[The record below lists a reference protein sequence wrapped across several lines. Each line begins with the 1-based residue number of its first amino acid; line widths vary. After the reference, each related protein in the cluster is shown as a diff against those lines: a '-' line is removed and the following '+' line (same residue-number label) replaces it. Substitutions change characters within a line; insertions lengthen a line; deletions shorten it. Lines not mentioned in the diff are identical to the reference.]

1 MGLIYK
7 TCADGDFDEAY
18 NCDPCF
24 DAENGNVRSLVLIRK
39 GTAIAF
45 PLVKFD
51 WELQVG
57 LGNIFIMPETRGSF
71 DGGTPKYITGY
82 GSTKEK
88 KVGDDYILSVS
99 DPNYVDN
106 VLFYQE
112 AEKHLWNIAYL
123 SETQLNYVA
132 QDVTLTAKAP
142 IEEDLETDVAWD
154 LELKW
159 FSKLKPV
166 TTAYLPIASLFV
178 NDGSGFDYEVITGL
192 SLADGSVTPQVVFLA
207 VDADKICYVVLPNGT
222 ILTSIEGT
230 IDTTWTG
237 AAGAV
242 TLIKSKDTSVLDMTN
257 SDYIGNLI
265 TTQSGSL
272 QTVDCA
278 SLTSIS
284 APNAT
289 SIDAYGC
296 TSLTSLS
303 AQNAIYIEASGCT
316 SLTSLSAPNA
326 TTIEASYCTSL
337 TSLSAPNATSI
348 AALGCTSLT
357 SLSAQNAIY
366 IDASGCTSLTS
377 LSAQNA
383 TYINASG
390 CALTAVAIAALLAE
404 LYTAGNLNGILDIS
418 GGTNSDITSWYD
430 GDTEVQF
437 DDLILNGWTITYN
450 GEL

>member
-18 NCDPCF
+18 TCDPCLT
-24 DAENGNVRSLVLIRK
+24 AENGNVRSLVLIRK
-39 GTAIAF
+39 GTVIAF

-82 GSTKEK
+82 GSIKEK
-88 KVGDDYILSVS
+88 KVGDDYVLAVR

-106 VLFYQE
+106 VAFYQE

-132 QDVTLTAKAP
+132 QDVTIAAKAP

-166 TTAYLPIASLFV
+166 TAAYSTIASLFL
-178 NDGSGFDYEVITGL
+178 NDGSGFEYEVITGL
-192 SLADGSVTPQVVFLA
+192 SLASGTVTPQVVILE
-207 VDADKICYVVLPNGT
+207 VDSDKTCYVILPDGT
-222 ILTSIEGT
+222 TSTSTTGLIN
-230 IDTTWTG
+230 TTWAG
-237 AAGAV
+237 AAGNV
-242 TLIKSKDTSVLDMTN
+242 TLIVPKNTTRISLYDSGDTEIPADF
-257 SDYIGNLI
+257 IGVFTSNYATEILCNGCVDLTGI
-265 TTQSGSL
+265 SAPNAS
-272 QTVDCA
+272 TVWAVNCT

-289 SIDAYGC
+289 D
-296 TSLTSLS
+296 
-303 AQNAIYIEASGCT
+303 
-316 SLTSLSAPNA
+316 
-326 TTIEASYCTSL
+326 
-337 TSLSAPNATSI
+337 
-348 AALGCTSLT
+348 
-357 SLSAQNAIY
+357 
-366 IDASGCTSLTS
+366 
-377 LSAQNA
+377 
-383 TYINASG
+383 INAQG

-404 LYTAGNLNGILDIS
+404 LKATGNTDGFLDIS
-418 GGTNSDITSWYD
+418 TGTNADYGTWS
-430 GDTEVQF
+430 QQAK
-437 DDLILNGWTITYN
+437 DDLAELVNLTNNWMILYN
-450 GEL
+450 NAA